1 MWRKSRRLAGG
12 DGIIKAPAN
21 HPGVKRWRRGQ
32 QPLSRRSSGVNGT
45 GALPLLA
52 LNGLYS
58 KPEVLIKIMSRGTAA
73 SVGMNCTKN
82 ATASY
87 PLHHPSTPCPSC
99 PLARPSQC
107 RKENLCQWARCFSSC
122 GCLTPRLPMTP
133 ANLQKYR
140 ETAVPEHEIGFSNIQ
155 CIPSTLA
162 ANLLPK
168 DFSLFSQ
175 KKKSLVLFLNLLML
189 QLKFYQENI
198 FLFTFLRE

>member
-1 MWRKSRRLAGG
+1 
-12 DGIIKAPAN
+12 
-21 HPGVKRWRRGQ
+21 
-32 QPLSRRSSGVNGT
+32 
-45 GALPLLA
+45 
-52 LNGLYS
+52 
-58 KPEVLIKIMSRGTAA
+58 
-73 SVGMNCTKN
+73 
-82 ATASY
+82 
-87 PLHHPSTPCPSC
+87 
-99 PLARPSQC
+99 
-107 RKENLCQWARCFSSC
+107 
-122 GCLTPRLPMTP
+122 MTP
-133 ANLQKYR
+133 ANLQKYC